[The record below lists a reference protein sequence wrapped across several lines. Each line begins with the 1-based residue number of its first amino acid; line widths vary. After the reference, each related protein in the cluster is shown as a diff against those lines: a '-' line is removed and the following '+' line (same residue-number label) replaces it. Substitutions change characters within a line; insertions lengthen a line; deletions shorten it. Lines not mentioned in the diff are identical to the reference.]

1 MPESDWATRR
11 IRKELKLLWID
22 PPAFCRPGPAP
33 VTDLFHWEVVIDGP
47 DGSPY
52 SGGTFPVDVAYPKDY
67 PFKPIKL
74 TFKTKVY
81 HPNIGPEG
89 KMALDIFGSE
99 WRPSLTVS
107 TALLS
112 VVSVLYDPLLD
123 RPVRRDAA
131 RLYKRERGLFEHK
144 ARDWTRRYASAP
156 VASFYPAVEETSD
169 EAAAAAAAASRA
181 VARRRSCGAGQ
192 QWRSFAARLPCI
204 QP

>member
-1 MPESDWATRR
+1 MPQSGRATRR
-11 IRKELKLLWID
+11 IRKELELLWID
-22 PPAFCRPGPAP
+22 PPAFCRPGPVP

-47 DGSPY
+47 HGSPY
-52 SGGTFPVDVAYPKDY
+52 AGGTFPVDVAYPKDY
-67 PFKPIKL
+67 PFHPIKL
-74 TFKTKVY
+74 TFRTKVY

-89 KMALDIFGSE
+89 KVALDIFGSE
-99 WRPSLTVS
+99 WRPSLTIS

-131 RLYKRERGLFEHK
+131 RLCKRERGLFEHK

-156 VASFYPAVEETSD
+156 VASFYPAGTETFE
-169 EAAAAAAAASRA
+169 EAAASSGA
-181 VARRRSCGAGQ
+181 VARRRSCGAG

>member
-1 MPESDWATRR
+1 MPESGRAMRR
-11 IRKELKLLWID
+11 IRKELELLWID

-47 DGSPY
+47 HGSPY
-52 SGGTFPVDVAYPKDY
+52 AGGTFPVDVAYPKDY
-67 PFKPIKL
+67 PFDPIKL
-74 TFKTKVY
+74 TFRTKVSR
-81 HPNIGPEG
+81 PALPPEG
-89 KMALDIFGSE
+89 KMALDIFRSE
-99 WRPSLTVS
+99 WRPSLTITIS

-112 VVSVLYDPLLD
+112 VVSVLHDPLLD

-144 ARDWTRRYASAP
+144 AMDWTRRYASAP
-156 VASFYPAVEETSD
+156 VASFYPAGTETFE
-169 EAAAAAAAASRA
+169 EAAAASGA
-181 VARRRSCGAGQ
+181 VARRRSCGAG

>member
-1 MPESDWATRR
+1 MPQSGRAMRR
-11 IRKELKLLWID
+11 IRKELELLWID
-22 PPAFCRPGPAP
+22 RPAFCRPGPAP

-47 DGSPY
+47 HGSPY
-52 SGGTFPVDVAYPKDY
+52 AGGTFPVGVAYPKDY
-67 PFKPIKL
+67 PFHPIKL
-74 TFKTKVY
+74 TFRTNVY

-89 KMALDIFGSE
+89 RVALDIFGSE
-99 WRPSLTVS
+99 WRPSLTIS

-112 VVSVLYDPLLD
+112 VVSVLHDPLLD

-131 RLYKRERGLFEHK
+131 LLYKRERGLFEHK

-156 VASFYPAVEETSD
+156 VASFYPAGTETFE
-169 EAAAAAAAASRA
+169 EAAASGA
-181 VARRRSCGAGQ
+181 VARRRSCGAG